1 MSAAHTSRADE
12 LPPSL
17 WAATA
22 APAPATVPLAG
33 EHRADIVIIGAG
45 YTGLSAAL
53 HLAEAG
59 LDTVVLE
66 AHELG
71 WGASGR
77 NGGQIIPGTKYSSEE
92 LIDRFGPE
100 KGRPLAAFAERT
112 ADLVFDLVAR
122 HGIDCDAARTG
133 WIRAAHSRTALDALA
148 RQADGLAARGE
159 PVALLDRAEAARLL
173 GTDGY
178 VGGLLDRRGGRLQP
192 LSYARGLARAA
203 QRLGAR
209 LHTRSPARGLR
220 SNGTDWEV
228 ATPGGSLRARRVLL
242 ATNAY
247 TDDLWPGLRRSVI
260 PVHSVQVATGP
271 LPPRLREYILPQGHV
286 VADMRRLLLYFR
298 LDAEGRLIFGGRGS
312 LRESSMGGSFAFAER
327 QMRRLFPAAAGLPRQ
342 YAWAGQVALTM
353 DVLPHVWDLAPG
365 LTAAL
370 GYNGRGVG
378 MASALGKALARYI
391 AEDRVD
397 TLPFPREKLRPIP
410 LHALRTPMLAAAT
423 QYYRLR
429 DFLGL

>member
-1 MSAAHTSRADE
+1 MSGPNSSRSDE

-22 APAPATVPLAG
+22 APAPATAPLAG
-33 EHRADIVIIGAG
+33 DHRADVVIIGAG

-59 LDTVVLE
+59 IDTVVLE
-66 AHELG
+66 ARELG

-77 NGGQIIPGTKYSSEE
+77 NGGQIIPGTKYTSEE
-92 LIDRFGPE
+92 LISRFGPE
-100 KGRPLAAFAERT
+100 KGPPLAAFAERT
-112 ADLVFDLVAR
+112 ADLVFDIVAR

-133 WIRAAHSRTALDALA
+133 WIRAAHSQAALDMLGPQAEALT
-148 RQADGLAARGE
+148 ARGE
-159 PVALLDRAEAARLL
+159 PVALLDRKEAARLL
-173 GTDGY
+173 GTDSY

-220 SNGTDWEV
+220 PNGAAWEI
-228 ATPGGSLRARRVLL
+228 ATPGGSLHARRVLL

-260 PVHSVQVATGP
+260 PVYSVQVATEP
-271 LPPRLREYILPQGHV
+271 LPPHIRQSILPQGHV
-286 VADMRRLLLYFR
+286 VSDMRRLLLYFR
-298 LDAEGRLIFGGRGS
+298 LDAAGRLIFGGRGS
-312 LRESSMGGSFAFAER
+312 LRESSMDGSFAFAER

-342 YAWAGQVALTM
+342 YAWAGQVALTL

-378 MASALGKALARYI
+378 MASALGKAVARYI
-391 AEDRVD
+391 AEDNTD
-397 TLPFPREKLRPIP
+397 ALPFPREKLRTIP
-410 LHALRTPMLAAAT
+410 FHRLRTPMLAAAT

-429 DFLGL
+429 DFLNL